1 MPSIMSRV
9 FLISQTSF
17 SPTLA
22 RKSIRSM
29 SNCLPSMATMFPMP
43 LKVITLSGVVESS
56 AFGMLSKV
64 LTFEYEITKKKAFT
78 DILSVLESVKYFV

>member
-1 MPSIMSRV
+1 
-9 FLISQTSF
+9 
-17 SPTLA
+17 
-22 RKSIRSM
+22 
-29 SNCLPSMATMFPMP
+29 MP

>member
-1 MPSIMSRV
+1 MPPIMSRV

-29 SNCLPSMATMFPMP
+29 SNCLPSMATMFPML

-64 LTFEYEITKKKAFT
+64 LTYEYVFLFL
-78 DILSVLESVKYFV
+78 DIFIVVTLGVILHLF